1 MAANRAV
8 AWQHRGMD
16 EHPQPEDE
24 PEWLDHDDFERLLAE
39 VLPDPKPQLPPL
51 ADKRV
56 YERAGRGDTGS

>member
-1 MAANRAV
+1 
-8 AWQHRGMD
+8 MD